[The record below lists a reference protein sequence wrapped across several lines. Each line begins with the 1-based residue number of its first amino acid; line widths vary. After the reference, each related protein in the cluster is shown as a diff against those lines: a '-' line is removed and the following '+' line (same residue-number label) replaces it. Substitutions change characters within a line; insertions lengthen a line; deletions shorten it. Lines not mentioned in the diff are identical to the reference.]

1 MDWSLLQQ
9 TRDWMNEE
17 ASRKKE
23 RSEKES
29 VLLGA
34 SRDRSQR
41 APRIEPQRG
50 WRVLGLFGLLL
61 AVIGLVD
68 VLLYLYPPAFD
79 SAEWEFGTMT
89 AILSG
94 LPLPSI
100 GFGALA
106 AWVLVQGGRKT
117 RVAVSLAL
125 FAMGILVAAAYL
137 LFLLNVPLALS
148 ASEGP
153 QGAVITRAIIRTTV
167 MGAGFGAAYLVGGM
181 VMVRTLSGKEG

>member
-1 MDWSLLQQ
+1 
-9 TRDWMNEE
+9 MNEE
-17 ASRKKE
+17 ASTSTKKE
-23 RSEKES
+23 RSERES

-34 SRDRSQR
+34 SRHRNQR

-68 VLLYLYPPAFD
+68 ILLYLYPPAFD
-79 SAEWEFGTMT
+79 SPEWEFGTMT
-89 AILSG
+89 AMLSG

-100 GFGALA
+100 GFGALT
-106 AWVLVQGGRKT
+106 AWVLVQGGRRT

-125 FAMGILVAAAYL
+125 FAMAALVAAAYL

-148 ASEGP
+148 ASNGP
-153 QGAVITRAIIRTTV
+153 QGPAITRAIVRTTV
-167 MGAGFGAAYLVGGM
+167 MGAGFGVAYLVGGI
-181 VMVRTLSGKEG
+181 VMVRTLTRKEG